1 VRNPLQ
7 VPIQLTDVQLVCTH
21 VPVDADAA
29 HEQEDSPRFLVEP
42 FNHVL
47 RAQEKQKV
55 LRGSP
60 SACSAFQSA
69 QRSHTLWYV
78 RYVCA
83 VAVLGGAPGGGPA
96 GD

>member
-1 VRNPLQ
+1 MRNPLQ

-55 LRGSP
+55 LRSLCLLRIP
-60 SACSAFQSA
+60 V
-69 QRSHTLWYV
+69 RPTLTHAV
-78 RYVCA
+78 VCA
-83 VAVLGGAPGGGPA
+83 VCVRSCCSGWCPWWRASW
-96 GD
+96 